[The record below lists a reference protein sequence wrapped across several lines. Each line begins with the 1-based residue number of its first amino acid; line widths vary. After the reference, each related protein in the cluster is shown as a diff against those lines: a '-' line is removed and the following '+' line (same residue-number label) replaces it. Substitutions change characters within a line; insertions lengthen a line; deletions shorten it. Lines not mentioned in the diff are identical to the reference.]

1 MKINE
6 KKIKEISGK
15 LDILLNKAGQFN
27 KYQFTILFLFTLQ
40 YLLAQFF
47 NRGLF
52 FLGGKPYVKITNSD
66 YNISKS
72 VLLNYSLCNN
82 QTSFIFDEN
91 KSASSILIE
100 FEIYCD
106 RPRAYFLNIS
116 LYAGMFLGSFISY
129 IFADRFGRKKSLL
142 IFIPIHILSL
152 FSFEL
157 TTKDIFGKEFKNALY
172 LLYFIIFIK
181 GLSSRIITVLIIIYI
196 CDIIKQNDIPL
207 FINVILTGTPISE
220 FLSSYIFSFVS
231 LDWRH
236 ILSLNAIINI
246 VLYIV
251 IIFIIKGSP
260 MFSLNNEDYDN
271 FVKNLM
277 KISKFN
283 NKSLFKED
291 FTFLKPYMSSRQK
304 TTIFTI
310 FEENTENEDNNEK
323 DLLYDYDNLDP
334 DKNINSPDLNDEDFE
349 LKNKSELKQDYLLES
364 KENKNEPYISLFEEL
379 KMKDYS
385 PFDLFKAGQI
395 GTFFI
400 LSYLWIVSTIIR
412 NGFNIYFRSVPK
424 YKDDYIYYFFMVF
437 GEFIAF
443 ILIYRI
449 FTRKLSYF
457 HPLLVTL
464 LLSNFLILE
473 FTIEKNDD
481 FSDFLLLFSIKVI
494 TGSINLIIFIIT
506 LLIYPVIIRT
516 HGLGGSLTLAS
527 LGNIIALFFD
537 FEMKLNDITLF
548 LLIFIFFAL
557 VFSYG
562 LPNKIGTIILAKPYE
577 EGKPENEENMDITI
591 NIRHNK
597 TFNEIFFEQNNKL
610 VKKQNTFIV
619 DDFELDNLILN

>member
-1 MKINE
+1 
-6 KKIKEISGK
+6 
-15 LDILLNKAGQFN
+15 
-27 KYQFTILFLFTLQ
+27 
-40 YLLAQFF
+40 
-47 NRGLF
+47 
-52 FLGGKPYVKITNSD
+52 
-66 YNISKS
+66 
-72 VLLNYSLCNN
+72 
-82 QTSFIFDEN
+82 
-91 KSASSILIE
+91 
-100 FEIYCD
+100 
-106 RPRAYFLNIS
+106 
-116 LYAGMFLGSFISY
+116 
-129 IFADRFGRKKSLL
+129 
-142 IFIPIHILSL
+142 
-152 FSFEL
+152 
-157 TTKDIFGKEFKNALY
+157 
-172 LLYFIIFIK
+172 
-181 GLSSRIITVLIIIYI
+181 
-196 CDIIKQNDIPL
+196 
-207 FINVILTGTPISE
+207 
-220 FLSSYIFSFVS
+220 
-231 LDWRH
+231 
-236 ILSLNAIINI
+236 
-246 VLYIV
+246 
-251 IIFIIKGSP
+251 
-260 MFSLNNEDYDN
+260 
-271 FVKNLM
+271 
-277 KISKFN
+277 
-283 NKSLFKED
+283 
-291 FTFLKPYMSSRQK
+291 
-304 TTIFTI
+304 
-310 FEENTENEDNNEK
+310 
-323 DLLYDYDNLDP
+323 
-334 DKNINSPDLNDEDFE
+334 
-349 LKNKSELKQDYLLES
+349 
-364 KENKNEPYISLFEEL
+364 
-379 KMKDYS
+379 MKDYS
-385 PFDLFKAGQI
+385 RFDLFKAGQI

-610 VKKQNTFIV
+610 EKKQNTFIV